1 LRAIG
6 EILTIGHSTH
16 ELEYFVELLQR
27 NRITR
32 LVDVR
37 TVPKSRRMPWFAGES
52 LASLLPAAGIE
63 YVHEKRLGGFRK
75 PRPDSPNAAWEN
87 LSFRGYA
94 DHMESDDFRA
104 AITRLESLA
113 MSSRTTVMCAEAQ
126 WTRCHRRLISDA
138 LVVRGWSVLHV
149 DSRGATK
156 PHSLTP
162 FAVVHDGDHLEY
174 PPEQQFLDV

>member
-1 LRAIG
+1 M
-6 EILTIGHSTH
+6 TIGHSTH
-16 ELEYFVELLQR
+16 EIERFLELLQR
-27 NRITR
+27 NRIAR

-52 LASLLPAAGIE
+52 LAALLPAAGVE
-63 YVHEKRLGGFRK
+63 YVHEKRLGGFRR
-75 PRPDSPNAAWEN
+75 PRPGSPNGGWEVQA
-87 LSFRGYA
+87 FQGYA

-113 MSSRTTVMCAEAQ
+113 MSARTTVMCAEAQ

-138 LVVRGWSVLHV
+138 LLVRGWSVLHV
-149 DSRGATK
+149 DSRGATR

-162 FAVVHDGDHLEY
+162 FAVVRAGDHIEY
-174 PPEQQFLDV
+174 PPVQQFLDV